1 MKSILRCFAVALLLV
16 LCNTCALAQ
25 AQSQTQPKKIKIVLI
40 GDSTVNDEGGWGAG
54 FRTRFDSNVEIINL
68 AKNGRSSKSF
78 RDQGLW
84 APVATAKADYV
95 LIQFGHND
103 VPGKGPDRETD
114 AATFHANMVRYVD
127 EARASGAKPI
137 LVTSIIRRNFDER
150 GRPIIDDLQ
159 IYVAETRKVALE
171 KNVPVIDLYAA
182 TVYMGVRMNNEYAKS
197 LGRPGKDGKW
207 DTTHLG
213 SKGQEVIGALA
224 AERLMHI
231 EPALKAHRTYLTW
244 EEATGQ
250 PSEWYGSKE
259 AVRIADNL
267 LLYQHDNG
275 GWTKNID
282 MALPLDETERANV
295 IADKKDD
302 NESTIDN
309 DATYTQMRYLAQ
321 VYTSTK
327 LDRFKDAFMRG
338 FEYLLKAQ
346 YPNGGWPQFYP
357 KAGGYWTHITYN
369 DNAMIGVMGTLLLV
383 VEEDPD
389 YAFVTEKDR
398 ERSKIALD
406 KGLDVILKTQVV
418 VKGKPTVWCAQYDE
432 TTLAPAPARTYE
444 LVSLSG
450 DESVGIVEYLM
461 GIDHPSPEVI
471 RSIQGAIAW
480 FSQAKV
486 TGLRQERKPVP
497 DSTKGFETFVYA
509 DPAAAP
515 MWARFYEI
523 GTNRPIFSGRDGV
536 KKYTMSEIEYERR
549 TGYRWYIDA
558 PAKLLNEDYPSW
570 LKKWAPGQDARII
583 KPEPAPASTASA
595 TGSK

>member
-1 MKSILRCFAVALLLV
+1 MKSIVRVFGILFLSGLI
-16 LCNTCALAQ
+16 CALAQ
-25 AQSQTQPKKIKIVLI
+25 TQPQSQPKHVKIVLV

-114 AATFHANMVRYVD
+114 AATFHANMARYVD
-127 EARASGAKPI
+127 EARSYGAKPI
-137 LVTSIIRRNFDER
+137 LVTSIIRRNFTER
-150 GRPIIDDLQ
+150 GLPIIDDLQ

-171 KNVPVIDLYAA
+171 KKVPLIDLYAA
-182 TVYMGVRMNNEYAKS
+182 TAYMGVQKGNDYAHS

-213 SKGQEVIGALA
+213 PKGQEVIGALA
-224 AERLMHI
+224 AERLMQL
-231 EPALKAHRTYLTW
+231 EPSLKAHRIYLTW
-244 EEATGQ
+244 EEATRQ
-250 PSEWYGSKE
+250 PSDWYSGNE

-275 GWTKNID
+275 GWPKNID
-282 MALPLDETERANV
+282 MALPLDPTERANV
-295 IADKKDD
+295 IAEKK
-302 NESTIDN
+302 NENETTIDN

-321 VYTSTK
+321 VYTATK
-327 LDRFKDAFMRG
+327 MDRFKEAFMRG

-357 KAGGYWTHITYN
+357 KTGGYWTHITFN
-369 DNAMIGVMGTLLLV
+369 DNAMIGVMDTLKLV
-383 VEEDPD
+383 VEQDPD
-389 YAFVTEKDR
+389 YAFVSDKDR
-398 ERSKIALD
+398 LRAKQALD
-406 KGLDVILKTQVV
+406 KGLDAILKTQVIV
-418 VKGKPTVWCAQYDE
+418 NGKPTVWCAQHDE
-432 TTLAPAPARTYE
+432 NTLAPAPARTYE

-461 GIDHPSPEVI
+461 GIEHPSPEVI
-471 RSIQGAIAW
+471 RAIQNAITW
-480 FSQAKV
+480 FSQAKII
-486 TGLRQERKPVP
+486 GLRQERKPVP
-497 DSTKGFETFVYA
+497 DSTKGFEAFAYA
-509 DPAAAP
+509 DPTAP
-515 MWARFYEI
+515 PIWARFYEI

-536 KKYTMSEIEYERR
+536 KKYAMSEIEYERR
-549 TGYRWYIDA
+549 TGYRWYIDS
-558 PAKLLNEDYPSW
+558 PATLLNEHYPAW
-570 LKKWAPGQDARII
+570 MKKWAPTQDARIVRQSI
-583 KPEPAPASTASA
+583 NRIVLVNG
-595 TGSK
+595 GS